1 MTYSKG
7 HWQNLAQ
14 EMRALA
20 ADETDP
26 NLKRTLLD
34 IADRY
39 DLLAQHTEKPNDTT
53 ENSNRG
59 T

>member
-1 MTYSKG
+1 MACSKG

-39 DLLAQHTEKPNDTT
+39 DLLAQPTEKPNDTT
-53 ENSNRG
+53 ENSN
-59 T
+59 